1 MDKNEKWVWPES
13 SRRLARYKKINKYYK
28 ESFQNLLKQGLET
41 GKIKYHLTY
50 EELSNGIGRS
60 NWVVNNTWPTENTE
74 VIENYLAKYINRS
87 AVSKKRLHYDSSQ
100 RIVELTCKDYYN
112 QVEGE
117 PAPYVVKKI
126 DPLLAIHQIVQHKL
140 PPGLHRVRYYGL
152 HHNAIERKVKSKIK
166 PSLLRNKD
174 SVQILFELLTKMLNQ
189 TKKSPKRVCSKCG
202 SDKFDIEKVSG
213 DPKWIYKNI
222 VDYSSSKSPP
232 NKRGMI

>member
-1 MDKNEKWVWPES
+1 MDKNHEWVWPES

-28 ESFQNLLKQGLET
+28 ESFLNLLQQGFKT
-41 GKIKYHLTY
+41 GKIKYPLGY
-50 EELSNGIGRS
+50 EELTNGIDRS

-87 AVSKKRLHYDSSQ
+87 AVSKKRLYYDSSQ
-100 RIVELTCKDYYN
+100 STVELIYKDYYN

-152 HHNAIERKVKSKIK
+152 HHSAIERKVKSKIK
-166 PSLLRNKD
+166 QSLLRNKD
-174 SVQILFELLTKMLNQ
+174 SVKILFELLTKMLNQ
-189 TKKSPKRVCSKCG
+189 TNKSPKRLCSNCG
-202 SDKFDIEKVSG
+202 YNKFDKEKVAG
-213 DPKWIYKNI
+213 DPNWIYKNI

-232 NKRGMI
+232 NKKGMI